1 MEHDSLATARVIGFN
16 RKKELVAFYADHPEE
31 EVKVKKI
38 QKECVEQFKI
48 KVSKIINSFT
58 IKTFQTEFVKKERAE
73 KEAAR
78 LEQIA
83 QERRQ
88 YELMREEEQ
97 CKSIQ
102 NFKSNHV
109 IEIDDTSESLNNST
123 ILNQSIDIELILSE
137 NEELKKENAIL
148 KIKIGQYQVLVKR
161 LKKIINKILT
171 AHLHS

>member
-1 MEHDSLATARVIGFN
+1 
-16 RKKELVAFYADHPEE
+16 
-31 EVKVKKI
+31 
-38 QKECVEQFKI
+38 
-48 KVSKIINSFT
+48 
-58 IKTFQTEFVKKERAE
+58 
-73 KEAAR
+73 
-78 LEQIA
+78 
-83 QERRQ
+83 
-88 YELMREEEQ
+88 MREEEQ